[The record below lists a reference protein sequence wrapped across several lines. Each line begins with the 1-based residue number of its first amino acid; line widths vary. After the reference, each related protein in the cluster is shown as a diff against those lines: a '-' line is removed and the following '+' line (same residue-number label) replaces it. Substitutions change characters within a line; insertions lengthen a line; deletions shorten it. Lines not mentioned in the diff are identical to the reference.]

1 MCKFALLRNSVK
13 RSLTQTCWISLFF
26 FLNTNLKNSAG
37 AEESYK
43 VYSRTSGYTFLIVPS
58 VDNQLSTQIYI
69 LQQVHETV
77 LQKYCILK
85 LKLFGQKASGLQNFR
100 AELRWL

>member
-1 MCKFALLRNSVK
+1 MLDTF
-13 RSLTQTCWISLFF
+13 SLFF
-26 FLNTNLKNSAG
+26 PNTNLKNSER

-43 VYSRTSGYTFLIVPS
+43 VYSRTTGYTFLIVPS
-58 VDNQLSTQIYI
+58 VDNQLRTQIYI

-77 LQKYCILK
+77 LPKYCILK
-85 LKLFGQKASGLQNFR
+85 LKLFCQKASGLQNLR